1 MQDNRCCFQLQS
13 EVEPK
18 VFQLYAE
25 IICDTYLNWT
35 DVETADG
42 MIYETLE
49 GKIYQTKI
57 K

>member
-1 MQDNRCCFQLQS
+1 MQDSRCCFQLQV
-13 EVEPK
+13 EVEPQ
-18 VFQLYAE
+18 VFEVHAE
-25 IICDTYLNWT
+25 IICDTFLNWS

-42 MIYETLE
+42 MIYETFE